1 MTYMKYVSVLVHV
14 KINKT
19 TIVNV
24 TEDGSLTINCS
35 VGTDLPEWSRQDG
48 DAVETKTRKIDG
60 VLLHIENASIA
71 DTGKYV
77 CKLGEDTHTIW
88 IQVLGRSGRKVG
100 RSGR

>member
-1 MTYMKYVSVLVHV
+1 MKYFSALVRPGL
-14 KINKT
+14 NT
-19 TIVNV
+19 TAIVNV

-35 VGTDLPEWSRQDG
+35 IGKVEPEWSRKDG

-71 DTGKYV
+71 DTGVYV
-77 CKLGEDTHTIW
+77 CQHGVDRHTIW
-88 IQVLGRSGRKVG
+88 IQVLGRSGRKFG

>member
-1 MTYMKYVSVLVHV
+1 MRYFSVLVRPGV
-14 KINKT
+14 NT
-19 TIVNV
+19 TAIVNV

-35 VGTDLPEWSRQDG
+35 IGTDLPEWSRRDG

-71 DTGKYV
+71 DTGVYE
-77 CKLGEDTHTIW
+77 CKLGKALHTIW
-88 IQVLGRSGRKVG
+88 VQVLGRSGRKVG